1 MSHYTARVAQKA
13 RGLDNTART
22 VSKADQVERF
32 LMNRGSS
39 RLLETSMDA
48 SAAVAGG
55 IAKSGLLRDA
65 AAAAT
70 ILGKRF

>member
-22 VSKADQVERF
+22 VSKADEVERF
-32 LMNRGSS
+32 LMRRGSS
-39 RLLETSMDA
+39 HLVEASMDA

-55 IAKSGLLRDA
+55 AAKSGLLRNA
-65 AAAAT
+65 AAAVT
-70 ILGKRF
+70 ILGKRL